1 MCFFPKE
8 PDKYPPEFFV
18 GVLNSEAYNKIIRF
32 LNHTNSIQI
41 RDIKKL
47 PFFDFNNE
55 NIEQITK
62 IVKNIIKQ
70 KKNNLDYNFSFEQK
84 QIDQIVNKYIL

>member
-18 GVLNSEAYNKIIRF
+18 GLLNSEAYNKIIKI

-47 PFFDFNNE
+47 PFFDFDKE
-55 NIEQITK
+55 DIKQIAKTVKDIIE
-62 IVKNIIKQ
+62 Q
-70 KKNNLDYNFSFEQK
+70 KKNNLDYDFSFEQK
-84 QIDQIVNKYIL
+84 QINQVVNNYIS